1 MQKLRVLVWWL
12 GLAFTAGLV
21 LLVGGYGRLASF
33 AHEHRTLTLYLLLGA
48 LLVIPARVIALVA
61 VYLIELLFV
70 GWQRSSA
77 RMLWRPEASVRLDI
91 LSALVMLLLPQRYI
105 GYLLSFG
112 LLYLIDRYA
121 ARHIDISLTP
131 LLGLWGLQLVC
142 FLLLSSFLS
151 YWVHRLEHAIPA
163 LWALHKFH
171 HSADRLTILTTAR
184 QTQLTKGL
192 ESGLMFLPMGLFTAP
207 TAALPVVGSVG
218 FLAVGVYFAYH
229 TLILLNGGLCHSNLR
244 TGYGWL
250 GRWLIVSPRM
260 HRLHHAMTP
269 NYYNRN
275 FGNDLVI
282 WDRLFG
288 TYAMCEADVDISTIA
303 VGLNDNPFNQQPTL
317 RGVLREYFIKT
328 YWVCWQELRRG
339 FAALVPGRFG
349 TPPVRDAS
357 GG

>member
-1 MQKLRVLVWWL
+1 MRNLKVLLWWL
-12 GLAFTAGLV
+12 GLAFTCGLV
-21 LLVGGYGRLASF
+21 LVVGAYGRLEAF
-33 AHEHRTLTLYLLLGA
+33 AHEHRALTLYLLLA
-48 LLVIPARVIALVA
+48 VLLVIPAKIIALVA

-70 GWQRSSA
+70 GWQRSSL
-77 RMLWRPEASVRLDI
+77 RMLWKPGASVRLDI
-91 LSALVMLLLPQRYI
+91 LSTVIMLLLPQRYI

-112 LLYLIDRYA
+112 LLYLIDLYA

-142 FLLLSSFLS
+142 FLLLNSFLS

-184 QTQLTKGL
+184 QTQFTKGI
-192 ESGLMFLPMGLFTAP
+192 ESGFMFLPMGLFTAP
-207 TAALPVVGSVG
+207 TATLPAIGSAG
-218 FLAVGVYFAYH
+218 FVAVGIYFAYH
-229 TLILLNGGLCHSNLR
+229 TLIALNGGLCHSNLR

-275 FGNDLVI
+275 FGNDLAI

-288 TYAMCEADVDISTIA
+288 TYAMCEADVDVTSIA

-317 RGVLREYFIKT
+317 GGVLREYFLKT

-349 TPPVRDAS
+349 APPVRDPS